1 MRSVRISISYS
12 VEWCIK
18 NHPKYGITKNG
29 IVVNLATG
37 KILKRTLKGYT
48 IGYYIKGRFQSIS
61 KLRGMLEKIPA
72 DECPF

>member
-1 MRSVRISISYS
+1 MKRVRISSSYH
-12 VEWCIK
+12 VEWVIK

-48 IGYYIKGRFQSIS
+48 KGYYIQGNFYSLS
-61 KLRGMLEKIPA
+61 KLRTMLEKIPDA
-72 DECPF
+72 ECPF

>member
-1 MRSVRISISYS
+1 MKSVRISNSYS

-29 IVVNLATG
+29 IVVNVATG
-37 KILKRTLKGYT
+37 KILKRTLNGYT
-48 IGYYIKGRFQSIS
+48 IGYYIQGKFHSLS
-61 KLRGMLEKIPA
+61 KLRTMIEKIPA